1 MKALILIL
9 LISFSFKIKAQ
20 LNRNDTIICKIDTTN
35 CCVNIVYNP
44 LGNKMKAIPWIL
56 SINGNYYK
64 NIAFLKEYARVIFV
78 PNNVN
83 RIWYNKDY
91 SEIHPIKISQRL
103 FKNRNFRSISD
114 RWIIKQKNIEVLQ
127 KKLGQSSGNKYFY
140 VVFKQD
146 IGNVKNDSVSL
157 HRVWISVN
165 SELE

>member
-1 MKALILIL
+1 MKPLILIL

-20 LNRNDTIICKIDTTN
+20 INRNDTIICNIDTTN
-35 CCVNIVYNP
+35 SYVNIVYNP
-44 LGNKMKAIPWIL
+44 LGNTMKAIPWIL
-56 SINGNYYK
+56 SINGNYCK
-64 NIAFLKEYARVIFV
+64 NIEFLKEYARVTFV
-78 PNNVN
+78 PNDVN

-103 FKNRNFRSISD
+103 FKERNFRSISD
-114 RWIIKQKNIEVLQ
+114 KWINEQKNIEVLQ
-127 KKLGQSSGNKYFY
+127 KTLEQSSGKKYFY